1 MNAFLLIQVSYG
13 AQDILLSDRRL
24 YPNFFRTVP
33 DNNIQNKAIVKLLE
47 TFKWNWVGIL
57 ASDDDYGERELQQLS
72 KHLANHGMCIEFKI
86 LVSPKNYNR
95 IPPEYQTSTTEVPQG
110 RCSEPCPIGTRKAL
124 REGYHICC
132 YDCVPCSDG
141 EISVIMDSESCQTCP
156 DDDWPNEAKNV
167 CVPKPHEFLS
177 FQDNVAVLFI
187 VISPVFSVVS
197 VLITGLF
204 VVFRDT
210 PIVTANNQS
219 LCFVILLCLVLS
231 MLSILLFLGRPVDIT
246 CLLRQVFFGIFFT
259 IVLSSV
265 LAKTIMVCIAFK
277 ATKPGSVW
285 RKCLGV
291 KLPITVVL
299 VCSSVQV
306 ITGITW
312 LSISPPFVEYDFY
325 TFPGK
330 TIVQCNEGSVLA
342 FYIMLGYMG
351 LLAAVS
357 FVLAFMV
364 RTLPDIFNEA
374 KYITFSMLVFCSVWI
389 AAIPAYLSSKG
400 KQMVIVEIFAIL
412 ASSIG
417 ILGCIFFP
425 KCYNILLRPEMNDRR
440 HLLYKHSL

>member
-1 MNAFLLIQVSYG
+1 M
-13 AQDILLSDRRL
+13 
-24 YPNFFRTVP
+24 
-33 DNNIQNKAIVKLLE
+33 AI
-47 TFKWNWVGIL
+47 
-57 ASDDDYGERELQQLS
+57 
-72 KHLANHGMCIEFKI
+72 
-86 LVSPKNYNR
+86 
-95 IPPEYQTSTTEVPQG
+95 
-110 RCSEPCPIGTRKAL
+110 
-124 REGYHICC
+124 
-132 YDCVPCSDG
+132 
-141 EISVIMDSESCQTCP
+141 
-156 DDDWPNEAKNV
+156 
-167 CVPKPHEFLS
+167 
-177 FQDNVAVLFI
+177 LFI
-187 VISPVFSVVS
+187 VSYLVFPVVS

-210 PIVTANNQS
+210 PIVTANNRNLS
-219 LCFVILLCLVLS
+219 FVILLCLVLS
-231 MLSILLFLGRPVDIT
+231 ISSIFLFLSHPVDLT
-246 CLLRQVFFGIFFT
+246 CLLRQVYFGISFT

-277 ATKPGSVW
+277 ATKPGLVW

-291 KLPITVVL
+291 KFPITVVL

-312 LSISPPFVEYDFY
+312 LSVSPPFVEYDMHY
-325 TFPGK
+325 FPGK

-389 AAIPAYLSSKG
+389 GAIPAYLSSKG

-417 ILGCIFFP
+417 ILGCIFIP
-425 KCYNILLRPEMNDRR
+425 KCYKILLRPAMNHKR